1 MLGVILLIVVYAE
14 GTFAILKLGVMMVS
28 LVMLIV
34 TFVTV
39 MLSVILTIVGRA
51 EFLLLCLVSSL

>member
-39 MLSVILTIVGRA
+39 MLSVILKIVGRA